1 MANHRCVFGD
11 VLCVLHVCEQLPESL
26 VLHRDQADTHEDEGG
41 KRPKATDRSE
51 AAILVCPFSSP
62 KENKK
67 KQTMISLVLV
77 SVHVLVCIMET
88 EGGTAGFGESL
99 HGADERGARGWG
111 GGPDA

>member
-1 MANHRCVFGD
+1 MSIF
-11 VLCVLHVCEQLPESL
+11 QPE
-26 VLHRDQADTHEDEGG
+26 R
-41 KRPKATDRSE
+41 
-51 AAILVCPFSSP
+51 
-62 KENKK
+62 

-99 HGADERGARGWG
+99 HGADERGAWEK